1 MIKNFIDRIQQS
13 DETTKKVW
21 LFILSGIAMIIIVSL
36 WVLYL
41 NITVAKVEG
50 PAGNAAIAQNNNA
63 AEIDEPGFFATFAA
77 GVGII
82 FDQLKEKLSIK
93 RNIFIENPGRNFI
106 AEEVK
111 EIAPTKLP

>member
-1 MIKNFIDRIQQS
+1 MIKNFISKIQQS
-13 DETTKKVW
+13 DETTKRVW
-21 LFILSGIAMIIIVSL
+21 LFILSGVAMIIIVSL

-41 NITVAKVEG
+41 NVTVAKVEG
-50 PAGNAAIAQNNNA
+50 PAGNTAIAQNNNT

-93 RNIFIENPGRNFI
+93 RNIFIENPGRNFV
-106 AEEVK
+106 ADEVK
-111 EIAPTKLP
+111 PIPSTKLP